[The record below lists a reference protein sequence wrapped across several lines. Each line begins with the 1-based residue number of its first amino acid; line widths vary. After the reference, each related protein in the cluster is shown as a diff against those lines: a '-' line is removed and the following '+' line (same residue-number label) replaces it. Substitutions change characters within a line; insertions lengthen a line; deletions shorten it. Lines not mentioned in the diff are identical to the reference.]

1 MKLISL
7 ATVLTLASG
16 GAAAQSGSCT
26 GCHDAE
32 KRKVGPSYRDISARY
47 KGDKSKAGEIVARM
61 KEGKGHPKVQGSD
74 AELRSAVEQ
83 ALGKN

>member
-1 MKLISL
+1 MLL
-7 ATVLTLASG
+7 LLASG
-16 GAAAQSGSCT
+16 SAAAQSCT
-26 GCHDAE
+26 GCHDPE